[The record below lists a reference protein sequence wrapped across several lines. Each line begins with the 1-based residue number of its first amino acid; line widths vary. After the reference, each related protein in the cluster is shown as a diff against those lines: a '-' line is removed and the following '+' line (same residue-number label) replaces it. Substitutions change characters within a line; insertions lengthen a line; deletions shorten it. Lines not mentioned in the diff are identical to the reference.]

1 MTSDNINK
9 SPSSANRQARFLT
22 GSTMRHVIVM
32 SLSSAIGLMM
42 IFMVD
47 LVDLLFLSMLNIQEV
62 QSAVGIAGTILFA
75 TISLSVGLMI
85 GLVALTSKAIGK
97 GDEEKSRQMASV
109 GSLYLVLFL
118 TIVSIFTTIFAQD
131 LLIALGAEGV
141 TLTYAYDYFIIIAP
155 SLPLMGILM
164 ATTGCLRAL
173 GDARRSAFATIIAAL
188 VNGVLD
194 PILILTLDMG
204 IEGAAIA
211 SVAARIASAL
221 YGIYAVVIVHRLWTI
236 PKWENITA
244 FLRPYAVI
252 TIPAI
257 LTNLATPFSN
267 GYVQLELAQY
277 GDAALASWSFISRL
291 VPVAFGTL
299 FALSGAIGPIIGQ
312 NYGAGQFERIK
323 HSYRDGLIFTVI
335 YTILVSL
342 LLILMRSWLMDRFH
356 LVGEAREMANI
367 FILICCPLFLFN
379 GMLFVAN
386 ASFNT
391 LGHAVNATFF
401 NWGRASLGT
410 IPVVMLGGLYGG
422 SVGVL
427 VGHALGAVPFGIG
440 GAYMAWRLI
449 SHLHLKPN
457 SD

>member
-164 ATTGCLRAL
+164 AVKIGNRA
-173 GDARRSAFATIIAAL
+173 
-188 VNGVLD
+188 
-194 PILILTLDMG
+194 
-204 IEGAAIA
+204 
-211 SVAARIASAL
+211 
-221 YGIYAVVIVHRLWTI
+221 
-236 PKWENITA
+236 
-244 FLRPYAVI
+244 
-252 TIPAI
+252 
-257 LTNLATPFSN
+257 
-267 GYVQLELAQY
+267 
-277 GDAALASWSFISRL
+277 
-291 VPVAFGTL
+291 
-299 FALSGAIGPIIGQ
+299 
-312 NYGAGQFERIK
+312 
-323 HSYRDGLIFTVI
+323 
-335 YTILVSL
+335 
-342 LLILMRSWLMDRFH
+342 
-356 LVGEAREMANI
+356 
-367 FILICCPLFLFN
+367 
-379 GMLFVAN
+379 
-386 ASFNT
+386 
-391 LGHAVNATFF
+391 
-401 NWGRASLGT
+401 
-410 IPVVMLGGLYGG
+410 
-422 SVGVL
+422 
-427 VGHALGAVPFGIG
+427 
-440 GAYMAWRLI
+440 
-449 SHLHLKPN
+449 
-457 SD
+457 